1 MHKRAKR
8 KQAKGANGHKR
19 NWTDGG
25 ESNGLPRCVRACV
38 LLPSNAGDE
47 AGVDHV
53 LVTSGSVC
61 VESMTNKGCGRI
73 PAVTTLNPG

>member
-1 MHKRAKR
+1 M
-8 KQAKGANGHKR
+8 
-19 NWTDGG
+19 GG
-25 ESNGLPRCVRACV
+25 NQIGSLGACV
-38 LLPSNAGDE
+38 LPSNPCDE

-61 VESMTNKGCGRI
+61 VESITNKGCGRI